1 MTAERWMKFFPSD
14 WMSDPALRTCSE
26 GARGIWIDM
35 LCLMDGASPRGHLKL
50 GRKNI
55 DLPTLAGL
63 LRIPLKRLEKYLDE
77 LRAAGVFSVTNRGM
91 IYSRKMVRE
100 EKWRKMGA
108 KAAARRWSQD
118 PEKKGEIEKRITP
131 PTTPESRIQN
141 RKSFPS
147 GLVAMR
153 DPPPKSRPPVKH
165 HDPPDYSNDPVEP
178 TQALLRTRIVQHSI
192 GKGEKS

>member
-1 MTAERWMKFFPSD
+1 MTGERWMKFYPSD
-14 WMSDPALRTCSE
+14 WLGDAGLRTCSE
-26 GARGIWIDM
+26 GARGAWIDI
-35 LCLMDGASPRGHLKL
+35 LCLMDGANPRGHLKL

-63 LRIPLKRLEKYLDE
+63 LKVPPKRLEKYLDE

-118 PEKKGEIEKRITP
+118 PEKKGETEKRITP
-131 PTTPESRIQN
+131 PMTPESRIQN
-141 RKSFPS
+141 RKSLPS
-147 GLVAMR
+147 GLVAAR
-153 DPPPKSRPPVKH
+153 GGEAKAKPAR
-165 HDPPDYSNDPVEP
+165 DPPDYSQDPIEATP
-178 TQALLRTRIVQHSI
+178 ALLRSPLIRKFTH
-192 GKGEKS
+192 